1 VVLEYSSLTRTTHIE
16 LPPFS
21 SSLLQLDPADSAS
34 ATHLCKVLVQSSG
47 QSGGGG
53 GGKARAVTAHTAE
66 GAGAGTGAGTGASA
80 LAACMRAVELDG
92 EDFAARTWLGQLHLA
107 RGEFS
112 ASARH
117 LRQATLIA
125 PGRPEGFF
133 QLATAILPFDP
144 ELAHDLVAQAAVLM
158 LAACTRATHGQGPG
172 QGEGPGEGQR
182 QGGSSDAC
190 AHVRDVGAQTRLLL
204 ASAKRQQAVVAPT
217 RVKAEL

>member
-1 VVLEYSSLTRTTHIE
+1 
-16 LPPFS
+16 
-21 SSLLQLDPADSAS
+21 
-34 ATHLCKVLVQSSG
+34 
-47 QSGGGG
+47 
-53 GGKARAVTAHTAE
+53 
-66 GAGAGTGAGTGASA
+66 
-80 LAACMRAVELDG
+80 MRAVELDG

-125 PGRPEGFF
+125 PDRPEGFY

-144 ELAHDLVAQAAVLM
+144 DLAHDLVAQAAALM
-158 LAACTRATHGQGPG
+158 LAACTRATQGLG
-172 QGEGPGEGQR
+172 QGEGQGRGQR
-182 QGGSSDAC
+182 QGGGSDAC

-204 ASAKRQQAVVAPT
+204 ASARRQQAAVAPT